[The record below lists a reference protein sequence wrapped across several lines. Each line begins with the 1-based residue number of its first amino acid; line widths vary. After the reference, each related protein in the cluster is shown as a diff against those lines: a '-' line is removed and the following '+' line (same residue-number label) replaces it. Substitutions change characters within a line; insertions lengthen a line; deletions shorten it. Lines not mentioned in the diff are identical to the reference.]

1 MLITRDFRFFL
12 PTTLALAV
20 LVGTSSCA
28 EPAPKVKSG
37 PYSAEIL
44 AAAKTAN
51 SDFERKI
58 LADGEIT
65 EAEYE
70 EAVNKT
76 IACTADHGFQ
86 VSKTR
91 TSSGYNYDMVGST
104 AGDKAFSDCSAKFSS
119 TIESF
124 YNSQV
129 VNPNNGDFW
138 DLVLKCLKRKEVVPA
153 DYTRAKLDQEKRNGF
168 KSSSFDRTNSGDV
181 ACLQNPSAP

>member
-1 MLITRDFRFFL
+1 MSITREFRFFL
-12 PTTLALAV
+12 LTTLALAV
-20 LVGTSSCA
+20 MVGVPSCA

-44 AAAKTAN
+44 AAAKTAA

-76 IACTADHGFQ
+76 IACTADRGFQ

-91 TSSGYNYDMVGST
+91 TPSGYNYNMVGST

-129 VNPNNGDFW
+129 VNPSNGDFW
-138 DLVLKCLKRKEVVPA
+138 ELVLKCLKRKKIVPA
-153 DYTRAKLDQEKRNGF
+153 DYSKAQLDQEMKGEF
-168 KSSSFDRTNSGDV
+168 KTSTFDKSKTGDI